1 MVITPTQI
9 RVSIRTKAKF
19 AELPYVNY
27 TLEVGGQK
35 LEGGLWYSTTEDK
48 DLRTLRFERP
58 VDLEIT
64 KTTPMTLVGNYKV
77 TRHEDD
83 KKPLELTNISSE
95 KQTLIRQTG
104 GYPVQWT
111 YYMRGADLYV
121 ETKSD
126 DPNFGGVNQTHIG
139 TGKDRILGKIVTVN
153 FRGNGN
159 NHSIDVYKDFKGTE
173 ASIYMFFYSTNE
185 PDKETR
191 VQLQGQ

>member
-1 MVITPTQI
+1 MKTALDLPLEAEDASNRIEQMVVTPTQI

-35 LEGGLWYSTTEDK
+35 LEGGLWYSTSEDK

-58 VDLEIT
+58 VNLEIT

-83 KKPLELTNISSE
+83 KKPLELNNISSE

-111 YYMRGADLYV
+111 YYMQGADLYV
-121 ETKSD
+121 EMKSD
-126 DPNFGGVNQTHIG
+126 DPHFGGVNQTHIG
-139 TGKDRILGKIVTVN
+139 TGKDRILGKN
-153 FRGNGN
+153 SDRRLPWRRKQPQ
-159 NHSIDVYKDFKGTE
+159 H
-173 ASIYMFFYSTNE
+173 
-185 PDKETR
+185 
-191 VQLQGQ
+191 